1 MTKPLKIDFP
11 NLVRAQSLRKGL
23 MAGLIVSATY
33 TFAAVSTPSIRAA
46 TIDPANWPLLT
57 PPLARD
63 ERLEQQ
69 VQQWL
74 ERLTL
79 SEKVG
84 QLIQADLG
92 SVTPAQARRY
102 HLGSILNSG
111 ETGPGENPR
120 APAEQWLM
128 LADAFW
134 SASTDRSDGRAGI
147 PLLWGTDAVHGHNNV
162 LGATIFPHNIG
173 LGAANDAELVKAIGQ
188 ATALEMRVTGQD
200 WTFAPTVAVVRN
212 DRWGRTY
219 ESYSEQPAIVAR
231 LAAALVTGL
240 QGKPG
245 SNEFL
250 KSPHVIAT
258 AKHFIGDG
266 GTANGVDQGDNQMT
280 ESQLRD
286 LQLAGFT
293 ATLDAGVQSVMASFN
308 SWHGV
313 RLHGHKPLL
322 TDVLRDRLKFDG
334 ITIGDWN
341 GHAMVPTCRPG
352 DCLPAINAGLDV
364 FMVPEAWQQLHQA
377 LQRDARSGALP
388 PQRLN
393 EAVAR
398 VLRVK
403 LRAGLFDAGAP
414 SSRTVAGQWAQLG
427 SAEHRALAR
436 RAVRQSLVLLKNGRV
451 KGTSVLPIPPGATV
465 LITGPLAD
473 DLPAQMGGWSM
484 NWQGADTSDRDFP
497 GATAI
502 GAGLK
507 QAIETAGGKV
517 ISTGDAAGD
526 PPAADLAIVI
536 YGERPYAEFKGDRPD
551 VDFQPGEPL
560 SELKRLREAGIPTVS
575 VFISGRPLWVDPELA
590 ASDAFVAVWL
600 PGTAGEG
607 VADVLVADAS
617 GKQTYDFT
625 GRLSF
630 SWPADPADAA
640 VNADQA
646 DPVPRFPLGYG
657 LSYQVKP

>member
-1 MTKPLKIDFP
+1 MNPLEFDLRDGCP
-11 NLVRAQSLRKGL
+11 ALSLSRTIV
-23 MAGLIVSATY
+23 AGLVVAATCSIA
-33 TFAAVSTPSIRAA
+33 TAWTPLARAA
-46 TIDPANWPLLT
+46 TVDPANWPLLT

-63 ERLEQQ
+63 EHIEQQ
-69 VQQWL
+69 VQRWL
-74 ERLTL
+74 ARLTL
-79 SEKVG
+79 PEKIG
-84 QLIQADLG
+84 QLVQADLG
-92 SVTPAQARRY
+92 SVTPAQARRF

-111 ETGPGENPR
+111 ETGPGENSR
-120 APAEQWLM
+120 APAEHWLK

-188 ATALEMRVTGQD
+188 ATAREMRVTGQD

-231 LAAALVTGL
+231 LSAALVTGL
-240 QGKPG
+240 QGAPG
-245 SNEFL
+245 SDEFL

-266 GTANGVDQGDNQMT
+266 GTVNGVDQGDNQMT
-280 ESQLRD
+280 ESQLLD

-322 TDVLRDRLKFDG
+322 TDVLRGRLKFDG

-352 DCLPAINAGLDV
+352 DCLPAMNAGLDI
-364 FMVPEAWQQLHQA
+364 FMVPEAWQQLHQS
-377 LQRDARSGALP
+377 LQRDARSGALSP
-388 PQRLN
+388 ERLN

-403 LRAGLFDAGAP
+403 LRADLFDAGAP
-414 SSRTVAGQWAQLG
+414 SSRAVAGQWAQLG

-436 RAVRQSLVLLKNGRV
+436 RAVRQSLVLLKNESA
-451 KGTSVLPIPPGATV
+451 KGKPVLPVMPGKTI

-484 NWQGADTSDRDFP
+484 NWQGADTSKRDFP
-497 GATAI
+497 SATAI
-502 GAGLK
+502 SVGLK
-507 QAIETAGGKV
+507 QAIESAGGKT
-517 ISTGDAAGD
+517 ISASDATGEL
-526 PPAADLAIVI
+526 PAADLAVVI

-551 VDFQPGEPL
+551 VDFQPDEPL
-560 SELKRLREAGIPTVS
+560 SELRRLRAAGIPTVS

-607 VADVLVADAS
+607 VADLLVADAS
-617 GKQTYDFT
+617 GERKHDFT

-630 SWPADPADAA
+630 SWPAASADAT
-640 VNADQA
+640 VNAEQTN
-646 DPVPRFPLGYG
+646 PVPRFPVGYG
-657 LSYQVKP
+657 LSYQAKR